1 MRSIALFSIFVTV
14 SASLAWAPGAA
25 AADAREMKAREAFA
39 AGLYQ
44 DALDVYV
51 KLYAEQLNPIFL
63 RNIGRCYQ
71 NLGDADKA
79 ISSFREYLRKARKL
93 SDEERAEING
103 YIAEMSALKEANA
116 AAKETRESKTK
127 ESTIAAA
134 TTAPAPAP
142 TTPTAGATSRAA
154 LEPPVS
160 QGQSPAPGPAVSL
173 TAASSRVSGAY
184 EAPPLYQR
192 WWFWAIVGGLAA
204 AGLGGAA
211 AGGVFTSRSDA
222 MCGPSRTCPQ

>member
-1 MRSIALFSIFVTV
+1 MRFIALFSIFVTV
-14 SASLAWAPGAA
+14 SASLAWVPEAA

-71 NLGDADKA
+71 NLGDADKS

-116 AAKETRESKTK
+116 VAKETK

-134 TTAPAPAP
+134 SAPAPAP

-154 LEPPVS
+154 LEAPVS

-173 TAASSRVSGAY
+173 VAASSPTSGAH

-192 WWFWAIVGGLAA
+192 WWFWAIVGGVVA
-204 AGLGGAA
+204 AGFGGAA

-222 MCGPSRTCPQ
+222 ICGPARTCPP